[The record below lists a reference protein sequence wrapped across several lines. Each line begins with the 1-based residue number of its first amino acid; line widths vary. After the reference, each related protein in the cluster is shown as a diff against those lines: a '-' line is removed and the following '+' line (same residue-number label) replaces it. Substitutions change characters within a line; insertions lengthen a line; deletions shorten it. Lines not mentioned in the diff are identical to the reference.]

1 MDAIKT
7 WGLSV
12 IFAVLSGGIFIVL
25 FPNGSLKKIY
35 ETIVGVFVVCIMFS
49 PLLNIDKDL
58 IKETN
63 IELKGETSIVQN
75 QSEFNKTV
83 VDKFESNVEDIFASR
98 LSAQNISYE
107 KIDVC
112 TFIDDENRINISSV
126 VVYSHCNSER
136 DKQKFINDIKND
148 LMINTEFRST

>member
-63 IELKGETSIVQN
+63 VELKGETSIVQN

-148 LMINTEFRST
+148 LMINTEFRSA

>member
-112 TFIDDENRINISSV
+112 TFIDD
-126 VVYSHCNSER
+126 
-136 DKQKFINDIKND
+136 
-148 LMINTEFRST
+148 